1 MVEGLVAGITWALE
15 TIFLSLALQSAPF
28 VKTDQAIFLAPF
40 VSTFLHDTCSA
51 LYMLFFNLVRGK
63 GKKVVKALTTFN
75 GRLVMIAALIGG
87 PIGMTGY
94 TLAVNNMGSAI
105 GAVSTAIF
113 PAIGSVL
120 ACYFLKEK
128 MQWYR
133 WIFLISTLLGIYG
146 LSYSP
151 DVDIKNWGLGI
162 LGVIMCSVGWGV
174 EAVIL
179 AKSMQSDLVSDDV
192 ALQIRQSAS
201 AIFYGIVLLPLLGG
215 WKLTGSLFTNHEFH
229 CLGLIALAG
238 LFATI
243 SYLFYYIAI
252 NKIGAAKAM
261 ALDISYVA
269 WAFLITVVVFN
280 KYNLLNTLTI
290 LCTLDVF
297 ICGILAATD
306 FSSLKG
312 K

>member
-15 TIFLSLALQSAPF
+15 TIFLSLALQSTPF

-51 LYMLFFNLVRGK
+51 LYMLIFNLAKGNGK
-63 GKKVVKALTTFN
+63 RVIKALRTYN
-75 GRLVMIAALIGG
+75 GRLVMVAALVGG
-87 PIGMTGY
+87 PVGMTGY

-133 WIFLISTLLGIYG
+133 WIFLIATLLGIYG

-151 DVDIKNWGLGI
+151 NIDIKNWGLGI
-162 LGVIMCSVGWGV
+162 LGVIMCSLGWGI

-192 ALQIRQSAS
+192 ALQIRQSTS
-201 AIFYGIVLLPLLGG
+201 AIFYGIVLLPLLRG
-215 WKLTGSLFTNHEFH
+215 WRLTSSLFTNHEFQ
-229 CLGLIALAG
+229 CLGIIALAG

-243 SYLFYYIAI
+243 SYLFYYRAI

-269 WAFLITVVVFN
+269 WSFLITVVAFN
-280 KYNLLNTLTI
+280 KYDLLNALTI
-290 LCTLDVF
+290 FCTLDVF

-306 FSSLKG
+306 FSSLRG

>member
-51 LYMLFFNLVRGK
+51 LYMLFLNLVRGK

-133 WIFLISTLLGIYG
+133 WIFLIATLLGIYG

-151 DVDIKNWGLGI
+151 NVDIKNWGLGI

>member
-133 WIFLISTLLGIYG
+133 WIFLIATLLGIYG

-151 DVDIKNWGLGI
+151 NVDIKNWGLGI

-179 AKSMQSDLVSDDV
+179 AKSMQSDLVSDNV

-201 AIFYGIVLLPLLGG
+201 AIFYGIVLLPILGG
-215 WKLTGSLFTNHEFH
+215 WKLTGSLFVNHEFH

>member
-15 TIFLSLALQSAPF
+15 TIFLSLALQSVPF
-28 VKTDQAIFLAPF
+28 VKTDQAVFLAPF

-51 LYMLFFNLVRGK
+51 LYMLIFNLVRGK

-75 GRLVMIAALIGG
+75 GRLVMVAALIGG

-133 WIFLISTLLGIYG
+133 WIFLIATLLGIYG

-151 DVDIKNWGLGI
+151 NVDIKNWGLGI

-215 WKLTGSLFTNHEFH
+215 WKLTSSLFTNHEFH

-269 WAFLITVVVFN
+269 WAFLITVGVFN

-297 ICGILAATD
+297 VCGILAATD